1 MGPAALA
8 AIGIGAQAGGNV
20 LSGFYKRK
28 QLKNEAAIAQYNS
41 FIMRNQA
48 EAIRMRTK
56 FQQERTA
63 EESSRIEGELR
74 ASIGGAGI
82 VSTQGAPL
90 LALALQKSESDLQN
104 YLIGYEGRLEE
115 QQALNKALEF
125 GMQRTMLKIGAR
137 QAAVGGFL
145 GAGGTAMTGWSQI
158 PRTTDQI
165 QYSSL
170 TAKAAS
176 MGGGAYGGT
185 GGGGPTGGYS
195 RSML

>member
-8 AIGIGAQAGGNV
+8 MIGIGAQAGGNI
-20 LSGFYKRK
+20 LSGFYKRQ

-48 EAIRMRTK
+48 ESIRMRTK

-63 EESSRIEGELR
+63 EESARIEGELR
-74 ASIGGAGI
+74 SSIGGAGI

-90 LALALQKSESDLQN
+90 LALALQKSEADLQN
-104 YLIGYEGRLEE
+104 YLIGYEGRIEE

-125 GMQRTMLKIGAR
+125 GMQRKMLKIGAR

-145 GAGGTAMTGWSQI
+145 GAGATTMQGLSMLPEKKPGT
-158 PRTTDQI
+158 
-165 QYSSL
+165 SL
-170 TAKAAS
+170 
-176 MGGGAYGGT
+176 
-185 GGGGPTGGYS
+185 GGGGSMVNISGSGFSNTGAVYGAP
-195 RSML
+195 